1 MQEKD
6 GFVARERWLEESWF
20 RREEERK
27 LGERHTRLAREADR
41 ERIGQATGIADPEAL
56 LAIQEMGFTAETVA
70 LLPLIPPIEIAWMQG
85 GLASREADYLT
96 RSARQ
101 QGIEAGSQADQ
112 ALARLLSARPAESF
126 CSACRQALRAQLL
139 AAAASDR
146 DLLREQILTHCLE
159 VAQLATGGLFGRQQA
174 SDEIL
179 ARIDQLRRELES

>member
-27 LGERHTRLAREADR
+27 LEERHARLAREADR
-41 ERIGQATGIADPEAL
+41 ERIGQVTGIADPEAL
-56 LAIQEMGFTAETVA
+56 LAIQEIGFTAETVA

-96 RSARQ
+96 HCARQ
-101 QGIEAGSQADQ
+101 GGIEAGGEADQ

-126 CSACRQALRAQLL
+126 CSACRQALRAMLL
-139 AAAASDR
+139 AAAVPDR
-146 DLLREQILTHCLE
+146 DQRREQILTQCQE
-159 VAQLATGGLFGRQQA
+159 VARLATGGLLGRQPVP
-174 SDEIL
+174 DEIR
-179 ARIDQLRRELES
+179 AQIDQLRGELA